1 MSYQR
6 NGALLGSKFREYLF
20 PTIISNMSILL
31 ASFVDGIIVSKLIN
45 DDAFSAVNLAEPV
58 VLFMQALFFLF
69 GIGGA
74 ICISIAK
81 GQRDEHKA
89 NAVFTLSFIA
99 AIVVSVIVTV
109 VGIVLIDPITHL
121 LCNNNTLFDYV
132 RNYALFNI
140 YGAVFMIVVPYL
152 VFIVRT
158 DGMPKLSANI
168 LLVSNVVNLLTSVVV
183 VVLLLLLYFNLDALH
198 QPEELL
204 PLMRPYFLVLLVSLP
219 FLALFNSM
227 KQFSDAVGDTKTPMW
242 VMIGSNVVNLVL
254 NYVCIFLLD
263 WGLLGAGVATLLS
276 RVMMPV
282 ALHLALK
289 YGALLQSEQFLQAE
303 AYSEHPSKGRWLL
316 VRLGIPISVQMCL
329 EAGSFNVCAL
339 FMGWIG
345 ATALAAHQVMCTVS
359 TVGFMVYYGVGAAA
373 AIRIAYFRGQDE
385 WDEVQRTARTAFWMS
400 VLAAVVI
407 TSTILLAGVSIARMF
422 TTSPEVTLL
431 FLALLPAFACYQLGD
446 CLQTIY
452 ANSLRAIQD
461 VRPMMISAFVA
472 YALVSIPLAWL
483 LAFPCGMGAVGVW
496 WSFPFGLTT
505 AGLLYQLR
513 FRWKTNRIIIQNQ

>member
-1 MSYQR
+1 MNGRSRVSAIYHLAYPIVIAQLGSILQGWADTIMVGQYGTSELSAAGFVNNVFNFVIYLLLGMSY
-6 NGALLGSKFREYLF
+6 A
-20 PTIISNMSILL
+20 TT
-31 ASFVDGIIVSKLIN
+31 
-45 DDAFSAVNLAEPV
+45 PV
-58 VLFMQALFFLF
+58 VGSHFSRGNYGKVLQTL
-69 GIGGA
+69 
-74 ICISIAK
+74 
-81 GQRDEHKA
+81 RD
-89 NAVFTLSFIA
+89 
-99 AIVVSVIVTV
+99 
-109 VGIVLIDPITHL
+109 
-121 LCNNNTLFDYV
+121 
-132 RNYALFNI
+132 
-140 YGAVFMIVVPYL
+140 
-152 VFIVRT
+152 
-158 DGMPKLSANI
+158 
-168 LLVSNVVNLLTSVVV
+168 SNVVNLLTSVVV

-407 TSTILLAGVSIARMF
+407 TSTILLAGVPIARMF

>member
-1 MSYQR
+1 MNGRSRVSAIYHLAYPIVIAQLGSILQGWADTIMVGQYGTSELSAVGFVNNVFNFVIYLLLGMSY
-6 NGALLGSKFREYLF
+6 A
-20 PTIISNMSILL
+20 TT
-31 ASFVDGIIVSKLIN
+31 
-45 DDAFSAVNLAEPV
+45 PV
-58 VLFMQALFFLF
+58 VGSHFSRGNYGKVLQTL
-69 GIGGA
+69 
-74 ICISIAK
+74 
-81 GQRDEHKA
+81 RD
-89 NAVFTLSFIA
+89 
-99 AIVVSVIVTV
+99 
-109 VGIVLIDPITHL
+109 
-121 LCNNNTLFDYV
+121 
-132 RNYALFNI
+132 
-140 YGAVFMIVVPYL
+140 
-152 VFIVRT
+152 
-158 DGMPKLSANI
+158 
-168 LLVSNVVNLLTSVVV
+168 SNVVNLLTSVVV

-407 TSTILLAGVSIARMF
+407 TSTILLAGVPIARMF

>member
-1 MSYQR
+1 MNGRSRVSAIYHLAYPIVIAQLGSILQGWADTIMVGQYGTSELSAAGFVNNVFNFVIYLLLGMSY
-6 NGALLGSKFREYLF
+6 A
-20 PTIISNMSILL
+20 TT
-31 ASFVDGIIVSKLIN
+31 
-45 DDAFSAVNLAEPV
+45 PV
-58 VLFMQALFFLF
+58 VGSHFSRGNYGKVLQTL
-69 GIGGA
+69 
-74 ICISIAK
+74 
-81 GQRDEHKA
+81 RD
-89 NAVFTLSFIA
+89 
-99 AIVVSVIVTV
+99 
-109 VGIVLIDPITHL
+109 
-121 LCNNNTLFDYV
+121 
-132 RNYALFNI
+132 
-140 YGAVFMIVVPYL
+140 
-152 VFIVRT
+152 
-158 DGMPKLSANI
+158 
-168 LLVSNVVNLLTSVVV
+168 SNVVNLLTSVVV

-303 AYSEHPSKGRWLL
+303 AYSEHPSKGQWLL

-407 TSTILLAGVSIARMF
+407 TSTILLAGVPIARMF

>member
-1 MSYQR
+1 MNGRSRVSAIYHLAYPIVIAQLGSILQGWADTIMVGQYGTSELSAAGFVNNVFNFVIYLLLGMSY
-6 NGALLGSKFREYLF
+6 A
-20 PTIISNMSILL
+20 TT
-31 ASFVDGIIVSKLIN
+31 
-45 DDAFSAVNLAEPV
+45 PV
-58 VLFMQALFFLF
+58 VGSHFSRGDYGKVLQTL
-69 GIGGA
+69 
-74 ICISIAK
+74 
-81 GQRDEHKA
+81 RD
-89 NAVFTLSFIA
+89 
-99 AIVVSVIVTV
+99 
-109 VGIVLIDPITHL
+109 
-121 LCNNNTLFDYV
+121 
-132 RNYALFNI
+132 
-140 YGAVFMIVVPYL
+140 
-152 VFIVRT
+152 
-158 DGMPKLSANI
+158 
-168 LLVSNVVNLLTSVVV
+168 SNVVNLLTSVVV

>member
-1 MSYQR
+1 MNGRSRVSAIYHLAYPIVIAQLGSILQGWADTIMVGQYGTSELSAAGFVNNVFNFVIYLLLGMSY
-6 NGALLGSKFREYLF
+6 A
-20 PTIISNMSILL
+20 TT
-31 ASFVDGIIVSKLIN
+31 
-45 DDAFSAVNLAEPV
+45 PV
-58 VLFMQALFFLF
+58 VGSHFSRGDYGKVLQTL
-69 GIGGA
+69 
-74 ICISIAK
+74 
-81 GQRDEHKA
+81 RD
-89 NAVFTLSFIA
+89 
-99 AIVVSVIVTV
+99 
-109 VGIVLIDPITHL
+109 
-121 LCNNNTLFDYV
+121 
-132 RNYALFNI
+132 
-140 YGAVFMIVVPYL
+140 
-152 VFIVRT
+152 
-158 DGMPKLSANI
+158 
-168 LLVSNVVNLLTSVVV
+168 SNVVNLLTSVVV

-407 TSTILLAGVSIARMF
+407 TLTILLAGVPIARMF

-513 FRWKTNRIIIQNQ
+513 FRWKTNRIIIQKQ

>member
-1 MSYQR
+1 MNGRSRVSAIYHLAYPIVIAQLGSILQGWADTIMVGQYGTSELSAAGFVNNVFNFVIYLLLGMSY
-6 NGALLGSKFREYLF
+6 A
-20 PTIISNMSILL
+20 TT
-31 ASFVDGIIVSKLIN
+31 
-45 DDAFSAVNLAEPV
+45 PV
-58 VLFMQALFFLF
+58 VGSHFSRGDYGKVLQTL
-69 GIGGA
+69 
-74 ICISIAK
+74 
-81 GQRDEHKA
+81 RD
-89 NAVFTLSFIA
+89 
-99 AIVVSVIVTV
+99 
-109 VGIVLIDPITHL
+109 
-121 LCNNNTLFDYV
+121 
-132 RNYALFNI
+132 
-140 YGAVFMIVVPYL
+140 
-152 VFIVRT
+152 
-158 DGMPKLSANI
+158 
-168 LLVSNVVNLLTSVVV
+168 SNVVNLLTSVVV
-183 VVLLLLLYFNLDALH
+183 VVLLLLLYINLDALH

-407 TSTILLAGVSIARMF
+407 TSTILLAGVPIARMF

>member
-1 MSYQR
+1 MNGRSRVSAIYHLAYPIVIAQLGSILQGWADTIMVGQYGTSELSAAGFVNNVFNFVIYLLLGMSY
-6 NGALLGSKFREYLF
+6 A
-20 PTIISNMSILL
+20 TT
-31 ASFVDGIIVSKLIN
+31 
-45 DDAFSAVNLAEPV
+45 PV
-58 VLFMQALFFLF
+58 VGSHFSRGNYGKVLQTL
-69 GIGGA
+69 
-74 ICISIAK
+74 
-81 GQRDEHKA
+81 RD
-89 NAVFTLSFIA
+89 
-99 AIVVSVIVTV
+99 
-109 VGIVLIDPITHL
+109 
-121 LCNNNTLFDYV
+121 
-132 RNYALFNI
+132 
-140 YGAVFMIVVPYL
+140 
-152 VFIVRT
+152 
-158 DGMPKLSANI
+158 
-168 LLVSNVVNLLTSVVV
+168 SNVVNLLTSVVV

-407 TSTILLAGVSIARMF
+407 TSTILLAGVPIARMF

-513 FRWKTNRIIIQNQ
+513 FRWKTNRIIIQKQ

>member
-1 MSYQR
+1 MNGRSRVSAIYHLAYPIVIAQLGSILQGWADTIMVGQYGTSELSAAGFVNNVFNFVIYLLLGMSY
-6 NGALLGSKFREYLF
+6 A
-20 PTIISNMSILL
+20 TT
-31 ASFVDGIIVSKLIN
+31 
-45 DDAFSAVNLAEPV
+45 PV
-58 VLFMQALFFLF
+58 VGSHFSRGDYGKVLQTL
-69 GIGGA
+69 
-74 ICISIAK
+74 
-81 GQRDEHKA
+81 RD
-89 NAVFTLSFIA
+89 
-99 AIVVSVIVTV
+99 
-109 VGIVLIDPITHL
+109 
-121 LCNNNTLFDYV
+121 
-132 RNYALFNI
+132 
-140 YGAVFMIVVPYL
+140 
-152 VFIVRT
+152 
-158 DGMPKLSANI
+158 
-168 LLVSNVVNLLTSVVV
+168 SNVVNLLTSVVV

-407 TSTILLAGVSIARMF
+407 TSTILLAGVPIARMF

>member
-1 MSYQR
+1 MNGRSRVSAIYHLAYPIVIAQLGSILQGWADTIMVGQYGTSGLSAAGFVNNVFNFVIYLLLGMSY
-6 NGALLGSKFREYLF
+6 A
-20 PTIISNMSILL
+20 TT
-31 ASFVDGIIVSKLIN
+31 
-45 DDAFSAVNLAEPV
+45 PV
-58 VLFMQALFFLF
+58 VGSHFSRGNYGKVLQTL
-69 GIGGA
+69 
-74 ICISIAK
+74 
-81 GQRDEHKA
+81 RD
-89 NAVFTLSFIA
+89 
-99 AIVVSVIVTV
+99 
-109 VGIVLIDPITHL
+109 
-121 LCNNNTLFDYV
+121 
-132 RNYALFNI
+132 
-140 YGAVFMIVVPYL
+140 
-152 VFIVRT
+152 
-158 DGMPKLSANI
+158 
-168 LLVSNVVNLLTSVVV
+168 SNVVNLLTSVVV

-407 TSTILLAGVSIARMF
+407 TSTILLAGVPIARMF

>member
-1 MSYQR
+1 MNGRSRVSAIYHLAYPIVIAQLGSILQGWADTIMVGQYGTSELSAAGFVNNVFNFVIYLLLGMSY
-6 NGALLGSKFREYLF
+6 A
-20 PTIISNMSILL
+20 TT
-31 ASFVDGIIVSKLIN
+31 
-45 DDAFSAVNLAEPV
+45 PV
-58 VLFMQALFFLF
+58 VGSHFSRGNYGKVLQTL
-69 GIGGA
+69 
-74 ICISIAK
+74 
-81 GQRDEHKA
+81 RD
-89 NAVFTLSFIA
+89 
-99 AIVVSVIVTV
+99 
-109 VGIVLIDPITHL
+109 
-121 LCNNNTLFDYV
+121 
-132 RNYALFNI
+132 
-140 YGAVFMIVVPYL
+140 
-152 VFIVRT
+152 
-158 DGMPKLSANI
+158 
-168 LLVSNVVNLLTSVVV
+168 SNVVNLLTSVVV

-407 TSTILLAGVSIARMF
+407 TSAILLAGVPIARMF

-513 FRWKTNRIIIQNQ
+513 FRWKTNRIIIQKQ